1 MAKSNPRNIG
11 FNIDTSKP
19 FEFGGF
25 ENTSKID
32 GLFTGNNIGG
42 RLEYGGGVDVQFD
55 LNTGKLTQVTVS
67 ALVVEVINEYHT
79 TGIHSGKISK
89 TKFGFNFGGSF
100 AAFYGA
106 EASVQMGFIIPNKE
120 K

>member
-1 MAKSNPRNIG
+1 
-11 FNIDTSKP
+11 
-19 FEFGGF
+19 
-25 ENTSKID
+25 
-32 GLFTGNNIGG
+32 
-42 RLEYGGGVDVQFD
+42 
-55 LNTGKLTQVTVS
+55 
-67 ALVVEVINEYHT
+67 VINEYHT

-89 TKFGFNFGGSF
+89 TKFGLNFGGSF